1 MKMQIINFRSK
12 QHTARA
18 LSPTYANFERLF
30 MNNPNMFLTCK
41 LEELPQFYFF
51 FFADVAGLIY
61 CVVVSSSL
69 SEACIIT

>member
-30 MNNPNMFLTCK
+30 VNNPNMFLTCK
-41 LEELPQFYFF
+41 LEEFPKFKFF
-51 FFADVAGLIY
+51 LADVAGLIY